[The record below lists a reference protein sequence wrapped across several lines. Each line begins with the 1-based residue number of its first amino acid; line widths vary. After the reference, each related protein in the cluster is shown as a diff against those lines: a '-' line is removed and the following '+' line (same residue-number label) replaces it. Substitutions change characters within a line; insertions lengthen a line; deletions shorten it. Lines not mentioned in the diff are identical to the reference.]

1 MKDAVAALA
10 YYTPVEYGRFKS
22 ASDDPDVWHDDYDA
36 WKMEAEITIE
46 TFIAEGGQVEKV
58 HMDLDEFQLWCA
70 ENQRR
75 NESAARSE
83 YAAKKCQ
90 EEDEGGAGQD

>member
-1 MKDAVAALA
+1 MEEAIAALA
-10 YYTPVEYGRFKS
+10 YYTPVEYERFKS

-36 WKMEAEITIE
+36 WRLEVEATIK

-58 HMDLDEFQLWCA
+58 QMNLDEFQLWCA
-70 ENQRR
+70 ENERL

-83 YAAKKCQ
+83 YAARKCQ
-90 EEDEGGAGQD
+90 EENEDDAEQD